1 MYDLEYNGINAS
13 SLQIFVREKVNI
25 PSPRLKYTENEVQG
39 RDGSLIESDEK
50 YEDITIPVKFNY
62 KTIESNWHEVFRKA
76 KKWLF
81 SNGTKKLIFND
92 DANYFY
98 LVKRVEI
105 GDNERLSGRIGSFS
119 VNFICEPYQYLISG
133 ETEYDISDVL
143 NNPYDECHP
152 VYIVSGHYGSYKLIV
167 NGNTVEVNVSTLDGK
182 TSTPTYID
190 SEKMM
195 TYTEDGIRNTYL
207 KGDYESLYLQEGE
220 NTIETPK
227 STSGLAQGYTPTV
240 KVIPR
245 WRCK

>member
-81 SNGTKKLIFND
+81 SNGTKKLIFSD
-92 DANYFY
+92 DADYFY

-105 GDNERLSGRIGSFS
+105 GDNERLSDRIGSFS
-119 VNFICEPYQYLISG
+119 VNFICEPYQYLVSG

-152 VYIVSGHYGSYKLIV
+152 IYIASASNVGIYNLTV
-167 NGNTVEVNVSTLDGK
+167 NGNTVKINVVGEV
-182 TSTPTYID
+182 YID
-190 SEKMM
+190 TEKMI
-195 TYTEDGIRNTYL
+195 TYTDEKIKNSLLTGDYANLYL
-207 KGDYESLYLQEGE
+207 KSGE
-220 NTIETPK
+220 NTIT
-227 STSGLAQGYTPTV
+227 TSSSSGFKLRV
-240 KVIPR
+240 RVVPR
-245 WRCK
+245 WRCR